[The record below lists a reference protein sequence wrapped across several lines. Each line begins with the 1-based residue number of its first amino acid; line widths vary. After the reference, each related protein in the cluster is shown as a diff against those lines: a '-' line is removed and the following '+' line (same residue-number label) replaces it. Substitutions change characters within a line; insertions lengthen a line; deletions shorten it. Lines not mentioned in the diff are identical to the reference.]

1 MRLRIRLRILRE
13 ELAWRCDRAAWPLRH
28 RWAVFKERWPLMFLS
43 THAEQVKAL
52 DERLKRKERKERELK
67 SLRVSREAWPEVID
81 A

>member
-1 MRLRIRLRILRE
+1 
-13 ELAWRCDRAAWPLRH
+13 
-28 RWAVFKERWPLMFLS
+28 MFLS